1 MKARFF
7 ALLLALST
15 GYSMMPSLEGR
26 PSSSQTRTLVH
37 IELHPDRVV
46 MHEGGL
52 FYEDFSGELKALRS
66 LAHRRGRLVG
76 TTDSPPSL
84 AESRLCGGCWLP
96 MIEGNGVWYCG
107 NASCE
112 YFGLP
117 Q

>member
-1 MKARFF
+1 MKARIF
-7 ALLLALST
+7 ALLLALGV
-15 GYSMMPSLEGR
+15 GYSMTSSLESK
-26 PSSSQTRTLVH
+26 PSSQKHTLVH

-46 MHEGGL
+46 MHEEGL

-66 LAHRRGRLVG
+66 LPHRRGRLVG
-76 TTDSPPSL
+76 TTDNQPSQ

-96 MIEGNGVWYCG
+96 MIEGNGAWYCG
-107 NASCE
+107 NSSCE